1 MIYGSTVNSK
11 YIPIHITTLMSN
23 IFSILS
29 EHQHLVKILRNL
41 FLCVIETLE
50 QQVKEITSSPTDAAK
65 KDGGILA
72 ILLQIGG
79 FLLKLLPMEQQLHKN
94 IQNAESHGAEN
105 TTSVSEDDIEL
116 MKQFIAKHNQQE
128 SQQKK

>member
-1 MIYGSTVNSK
+1 
-11 YIPIHITTLMSN
+11 MSN